1 MLAEEFVCKSRFGD
15 SIITAIAL
23 MTMHL
28 MFLDGAMKQEGES
41 LESYTQRVA
50 SFTLTGEFS
59 QTFDRVSASSDN
71 EMLSTPWGKM
81 YWRMLEDARR
91 RLRPSYRWQ
100 RSALRS
106 WEVIA
111 MNYKAIQARASAGI
125 KFFSDADG
133 VFNKYTKGAGGGID
147 PETGKISFLAR
158 W

>member
-1 MLAEEFVCKSRFGD
+1 MNYTIQDVIDKMRSLAPPLKKLPDELLTAWVVLAEEFVCKSRFGD
-15 SIITAIAL
+15 SIVTAIAL

-81 YWRMLEDARR
+81 YWRMLKMR
-91 RLRPSYRWQ
+91 
-100 RSALRS
+100 
-106 WEVIA
+106 
-111 MNYKAIQARASAGI
+111 
-125 KFFSDADG
+125 
-133 VFNKYTKGAGGGID
+133 GGGFGLL
-147 PETGKISFLAR
+147 TAGNVR
-158 W
+158 RCGVGR

>member
-1 MLAEEFVCKSRFGD
+1 MSYTIQDVIDKMRSLAPPLKEVPNELLYAWVVLAEEFVCKSRFGD
-15 SIITAIAL
+15 SIVTAIAL

-81 YWRMLEDARR
+81 YWRMLKMR
-91 RLRPSYRWQ
+91 
-100 RSALRS
+100 
-106 WEVIA
+106 
-111 MNYKAIQARASAGI
+111 
-125 KFFSDADG
+125 
-133 VFNKYTKGAGGGID
+133 GGGFGLL
-147 PETGKISFLAR
+147 TAGNVRRCVAGR
-158 W
+158 

>member
-1 MLAEEFVCKSRFGD
+1 MNYTIQDVIDKMRSLAPPLKKVPDELLTAWVVLAEGFVCKSRFGD
-15 SIITAIAL
+15 SIVTAIAL

-81 YWRMLEDARR
+81 YWRMLKMR
-91 RLRPSYRWQ
+91 
-100 RSALRS
+100 
-106 WEVIA
+106 
-111 MNYKAIQARASAGI
+111 
-125 KFFSDADG
+125 
-133 VFNKYTKGAGGGID
+133 GGGFGLL
-147 PETGKISFLAR
+147 TAGNVRLCGVGR
-158 W
+158 

>member
-1 MLAEEFVCKSRFGD
+1 MNYTIQDVIDKMRSLAPPLKEVPDELLSAWAVLAEEFVCKSRFGD
-15 SIITAIAL
+15 SVVTAIAL

-81 YWRMLEDARR
+81 YWRMLKMR
-91 RLRPSYRWQ
+91 
-100 RSALRS
+100 
-106 WEVIA
+106 
-111 MNYKAIQARASAGI
+111 
-125 KFFSDADG
+125 
-133 VFNKYTKGAGGGID
+133 GGGF
-147 PETGKISFLAR
+147 GLLAAGNVR
-158 W
+158 RCGIGR

>member
-1 MLAEEFVCKSRFGD
+1 MSYTIQDVIDKMRSLAPPLKGVPDELLSAWVVLTEEFVCKSRFGD
-15 SIITAIAL
+15 SIVTAIAL

-81 YWRMLEDARR
+81 YWRMLKMR
-91 RLRPSYRWQ
+91 
-100 RSALRS
+100 
-106 WEVIA
+106 
-111 MNYKAIQARASAGI
+111 
-125 KFFSDADG
+125 
-133 VFNKYTKGAGGGID
+133 GGGFGLLTAGNVLRCGI
-147 PETGKISFLAR
+147 GR
-158 W
+158 